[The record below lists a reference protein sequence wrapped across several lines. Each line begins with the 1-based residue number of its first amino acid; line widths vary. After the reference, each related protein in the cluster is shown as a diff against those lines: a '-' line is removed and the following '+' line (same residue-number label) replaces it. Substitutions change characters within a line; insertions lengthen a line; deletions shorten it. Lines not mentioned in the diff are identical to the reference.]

1 MARASQKLSIM
12 PRNIGFPEEL
22 SPKPVPKRQGN
33 DLAKVKGHRGYRSS
47 PRTSANSPCP
57 RWT

>member
-1 MARASQKLSIM
+1 MKKRLDWSVTEPLEQERKVQKM
-12 PRNIGFPEEL
+12 MME
-22 SPKPVPKRQGN
+22 N